1 MPKKSKMKLRDKL
14 EGNELDLSLSVLT
27 EVPVKDLMELPKAT
41 TLDLSCNLLI
51 KLQAEFCMLTHV
63 VKIDLSKNQLQEL
76 PTEFGRLSLL
86 QHLDLYDN
94 QLQALPISFADLK
107 SLKWLDLKDNPLG
120 EELATV
126 ATDCLDDRQCKLCA
140 SKVVNYMKELQEVV
154 EQEKQK
160 RLEKEQAQQARR
172 EARQR
177 RREEQQRE
185 IHRQKKAEEKEQ
197 RKRAYEEEQA
207 KKKTET
213 KSKRKMER
221 RFPAVT
227 SLQNGVVKIEK
238 KGQSHGCAFP
248 LLLFLFLM
256 VFLVVVLTYCL
267 TWTTNHSKICHM
279 MQDLYTSSLPTMS
292 KCCDSLQNFLM
303 DCLSVV
309 QKRFMS

>member
-27 EVPVKDLMELPKAT
+27 EVPVKELMELPKAT
-41 TLDLSCNLLI
+41 TLDLSCNLLV
-51 KLQAEFCMLTHV
+51 KLQEEFCMLTHV

-76 PTEFGRLSLL
+76 PMEFGRLRLL

-140 SKVVNYMKELQEVV
+140 SKVVIYMKELQEVV
-154 EQEKQK
+154 DREKQK
-160 RLEKEQAQQARR
+160 RLEKEQAQQTRR

-185 IHRQKKAEEKEQ
+185 ILRQKKAEEKEQ

-207 KKKTET
+207 KKQSET
-213 KSKRKMER
+213 KSKRKTER
-221 RFPAVT
+221 RVPGTA
-227 SLQNGVVKIEK
+227 LQNGVVRMEK
-238 KGQSHGCAFP
+238 KGRSHGCA
-248 LLLFLFLM
+248 LLLFLFLFLM
-256 VFLVVVLTYCL
+256 VLLAGVLTYCL
-267 TWTTNHSKICHM
+267 TCSTSHSNICHV
-279 MQDLYTSSLPTMS
+279 MQDLHTSFLPIMS
-292 KCCDSLQNFLM
+292 KRCESLQNFLG
-303 DCLSVV
+303 DCLAVV
-309 QKRFMS
+309 QKRFFS